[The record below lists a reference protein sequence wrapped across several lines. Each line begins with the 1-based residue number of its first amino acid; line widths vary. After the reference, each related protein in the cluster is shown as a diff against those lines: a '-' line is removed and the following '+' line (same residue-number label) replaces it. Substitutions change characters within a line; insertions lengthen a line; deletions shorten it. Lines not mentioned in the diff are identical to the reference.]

1 MLEAAYI
8 LFVNDKYAYA
18 GFKLDF
24 QADYYI
30 SSLLFC
36 ICAIL
41 ITPKSI
47 KSPSAFFLQVIL
59 FSWLIPF
66 FSFSG
71 LTASPLKFQ
80 AYMLASFFLI
90 TMMAKVRFS
99 FSYLRLNTNYV
110 WGIAI
115 ALVAIVTANFLQ
127 PSSLQY
133 MNFDLRKVYD
143 FRDLAGEVTNQGLFS
158 YINKWAFKLLGPL
171 LIVLF
176 LFKKNY
182 FLVIA
187 LVCLHLFW
195 FSVSAHKSV
204 LFYPFVTLFIYVI
217 YNSSAWKKIGIIP
230 MALSIVVSI
239 SLLTYLIFDYGFLA
253 SLFVRR
259 VFFVQPYLAFEY
271 YRFFDENGFLFWSYK
286 TSLLASYPYDVVPS
300 RVIGEYLGNPDTN
313 ANNSFFSTGYMNAGL
328 VGMLVYSF
336 VFSVIL
342 IILDKLYRSGVPL
355 WAIVG
360 ITVNTMHSI
369 IKSADLI
376 TGIVTHGLGLTIVM
390 LYLLSTYFYR
400 RSYK

>member
-1 MLEAAYI
+1 
-8 LFVNDKYAYA
+8 
-18 GFKLDF
+18 
-24 QADYYI
+24 
-30 SSLLFC
+30 
-36 ICAIL
+36 
-41 ITPKSI
+41 
-47 KSPSAFFLQVIL
+47 
-59 FSWLIPF
+59 
-66 FSFSG
+66 
-71 LTASPLKFQ
+71 
-80 AYMLASFFLI
+80 MLASFFLI

-115 ALVAIVTANFLQ
+115 VLVAVVTANFLQ

-133 MNFDLRKVYD
+133 MNFDLRKVYE

-176 LFKKNY
+176 LYKKNY

-259 VFFVQPYLAFEY
+259 VFLCNHIWHLNTIAFSMKMDFFFGHIRLHCWQVTLMMSFLA
-271 YRFFDENGFLFWSYK
+271 G
-286 TSLLASYPYDVVPS
+286 SL
-300 RVIGEYLGNPDTN
+300 
-313 ANNSFFSTGYMNAGL
+313 
-328 VGMLVYSF
+328 
-336 VFSVIL
+336 
-342 IILDKLYRSGVPL
+342 
-355 WAIVG
+355 
-360 ITVNTMHSI
+360 VNI
-369 IKSADLI
+369 
-376 TGIVTHGLGLTIVM
+376 
-390 LYLLSTYFYR
+390 
-400 RSYK
+400 